1 MFSNSSVSVAAT
13 ENSSWEDTSYLCFP
27 ALINAE
33 GMFYNCSSLGAFGGN
48 EFSNITNCHEMFRKS
63 NHQSLPNN
71 LLGLRNVTNILYLG
85 FTQSIQLRST
95 FTFTE
100 HRYFTMYYM
109 VIDFLKII
117 NDFVIYVTKMSHK
130 EN

>member
-1 MFSNSSVSVAAT
+1 
-13 ENSSWEDTSYLCFP
+13 
-27 ALINAE
+27 
-33 GMFYNCSSLGAFGGN
+33 
-48 EFSNITNCHEMFRKS
+48 MFRKS
-63 NHQSLPNN
+63 NHQDLPNN
-71 LLGLRNVTNILYLG
+71 LLDLRNVINITNLG

-109 VIDFLKII
+109 VIDFFLIT